1 MPLGKWWTAQGKG
14 GGVPPCFSLKMSSL
28 PTAPIQEVLHDQP
41 AAQITPERA
50 SVVELEHW
58 AQRVE
63 RLAGAVPLDGSVGY
77 TRPVQAGSSLNAD
90 RLSIASV
97 ASQSSM
103 VSLISAPGERKCF
116 LAGTL
121 LKSPTETWFPVE
133 VAEVGRRVLSSR
145 DETLTIT
152 SVRKYEAVRAVVVE
166 LFTQSTSIA
175 PMRFTASHRVMTDRG
190 HVLAQ
195 ELNVGDNVL
204 VTGNQAE
211 QLISV
216 QRFSDI
222 FDIFEITFDPDRP
235 VESLM
240 PPPRRILSMGS
251 ASGTSTS
258 RSSITAQQP
267 RRRTRRPGMNMR
279 LHRQEQEQENQ
290 SIPETYDPFES

>member
-1 MPLGKWWTAQGKG
+1 
-14 GGVPPCFSLKMSSL
+14 
-28 PTAPIQEVLHDQP
+28 
-41 AAQITPERA
+41 
-50 SVVELEHW
+50 
-58 AQRVE
+58 
-63 RLAGAVPLDGSVGY
+63 
-77 TRPVQAGSSLNAD
+77 
-90 RLSIASV
+90 
-97 ASQSSM
+97 M